1 MEDEGM
7 ARAFPAEKQEAM
19 GAPEEATPFTPHA
32 WPRPLPMAFTP
43 QTPARPWFAS
53 GIRDMRSDVDFSSPF
68 FLWLEIA
75 HNHASLLHLHH
86 HPRCCLVE
94 PLHWSAT

>member
-1 MEDEGM
+1 MEDDGM

-53 GIRDMRSDVDFSSPF
+53 GIRDMRSDVDFSCP

-75 HNHASLLHLHH
+75 HNHASLLHFHH